1 MNIDKFKILFFQTIK
16 NSSKLNYNDS
26 RILTKKHINQIIR
39 DIQKLEELE
48 EKLKKSINEKNKP

>member
-48 EKLKKSINEKNKP
+48 EKLKKSINEKNKS

>member
-1 MNIDKFKILFFQTIK
+1 MNMNKFKILFFDSIK
-16 NSSKLNYNDS
+16 NSSKLDFNNS
-26 RILTKKHINQIIR
+26 RILTRKYINQIIR